1 MCHDGGLVWTSGGK
15 VWPIVGYMVD
25 GWTEV
30 VVGTAIV
37 VCVVVVVRCDGQL
50 STFEQVTTR
59 LVMSVISI
67 KFLAEVWLVVAVGT
81 VVSDGTTDQAHRRV
95 IGLQVDG
102 CCVSVDSIDWV
113 RTKLQR
119 PAFAMSQHRIH
130 QTLFSVCHVRRLFP
144 APVNDYAGFHPNAD
158 AVVTICGHAR
168 GEGEIVSNRQFT
180 G

>member
-1 MCHDGGLVWTSGGK
+1 M
-15 VWPIVGYMVD
+15 
-25 GWTEV
+25 
-30 VVGTAIV
+30 
-37 VCVVVVVRCDGQL
+37 RCDGQL
-50 STFEQVTTR
+50 STCGQVTTR

-67 KFLAEVWLVVAVGT
+67 KFLAEVWLVVVVGT
-81 VVSDGTTDQAHRRV
+81 VVSDGTTDKAHRRV

-144 APVNDYAGFHPNAD
+144 ALVNDYAGFHPNAD

-168 GEGEIVSNRQFT
+168 GEREVVSTRRLT

>member
-1 MCHDGGLVWTSGGK
+1 M
-15 VWPIVGYMVD
+15 
-25 GWTEV
+25 
-30 VVGTAIV
+30 A
-37 VCVVVVVRCDGQL
+37 
-50 STFEQVTTR
+50 
-59 LVMSVISI
+59 
-67 KFLAEVWLVVAVGT
+67 AVGT
-81 VVSDGTTDQAHRRV
+81 VVSDCTTDQAHRRV

-119 PAFAMSQHRIH
+119 PAFAMSQHSIH

-144 APVNDYAGFHPNAD
+144 ALVNDYAGFHPNAD

-180 G
+180 E

>member
-1 MCHDGGLVWTSGGK
+1 MC
-15 VWPIVGYMVD
+15 
-25 GWTEV
+25 
-30 VVGTAIV
+30 
-37 VCVVVVVRCDGQL
+37 VVVVRCDGQL

-119 PAFAMSQHRIH
+119 WGRCSAAYGRKRR
-130 QTLFSVCHVRRLFP
+130 CHT
-144 APVNDYAGFHPNAD
+144 AG
-158 AVVTICGHAR
+158 
-168 GEGEIVSNRQFT
+168 
-180 G
+180 